1 MDNNNYP
8 NQFPPFGQE
17 PQNENYTNL
26 AQTTPDKATKPLS
39 NRVKLLF
46 FLVICATVFTLFRF
60 LEFDIFEDLP
70 IFSYLSYAG
79 WIAVGLDLLYVIFR
93 KLFK

>member
-17 PQNENYTNL
+17 PQNENYTNP

-46 FLVICATVFTLFRF
+46 FLVI
-60 LEFDIFEDLP
+60 
-70 IFSYLSYAG
+70 
-79 WIAVGLDLLYVIFR
+79 
-93 KLFK
+93 